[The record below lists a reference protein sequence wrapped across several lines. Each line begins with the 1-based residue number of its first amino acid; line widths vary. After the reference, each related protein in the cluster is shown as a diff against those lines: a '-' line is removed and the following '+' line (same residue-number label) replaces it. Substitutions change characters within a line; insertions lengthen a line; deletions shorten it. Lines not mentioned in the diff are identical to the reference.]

1 MLLHGDTV
9 VELLADYGHAPNRIG
24 SIHRVRIDR
33 VIADQNRAY
42 ASLDDGTS
50 VSVRL
55 GKSDQA
61 EAGATR
67 VVTIVAAPR
76 ESKAWQAVMGPRII
90 SANLVLLPG
99 QQGISRS
106 RAMPADDKDVVETDA
121 MLNGILADVRHD
133 SPGDTPC
140 ALILRRG
147 ATDQTMAALAN
158 ECRTLVNDWLKA
170 APGMDPDAVGMIYD
184 LSLIHI

>member
-1 MLLHGDTV
+1 MTDASTTHRIIIDRAPGQNRAMLLHGDTV

-61 EAGATR
+61 EACLLYTSPS
-67 VVTIVAAPR
+67 PR
-76 ESKAWQAVMGPRII
+76 DRT
-90 SANLVLLPG
+90 
-99 QQGISRS
+99 RS
-106 RAMPADDKDVVETDA
+106 RMPSSA
-121 MLNGILADVRHD
+121 
-133 SPGDTPC
+133 
-140 ALILRRG
+140 
-147 ATDQTMAALAN
+147 
-158 ECRTLVNDWLKA
+158 
-170 APGMDPDAVGMIYD
+170 
-184 LSLIHI
+184 